1 MRAKLFALVLAGALA
16 LCGCRENVYS
26 GVSEDDANE
35 MVSALLR
42 RGIDAQKVSEGKGA
56 FSVKVEHEDLVRSVD
71 ILKENSL
78 PRATYQ
84 SLGTVFT
91 GQAMISSQLEEQAR
105 LAYALSEELSATFA
119 RIDGVL
125 DAVVYEMNGKITA
138 EVYADGDVF
147 PSRDALWAEID
158 RMNRTLAAHEQSS
171 GITTPPSAAVFLR
184 HTPDSPAVRMESDI
198 RQTASRA
205 VPGLTPDRVS
215 VMYEEFREKV
225 IPPAVHKAKWYERP
239 YAIGLLSALAAL
251 IAALAAALAL
261 ARMGII
267 SVRRRGGG
275 GKQ

>member
-105 LAYALSEELSATFA
+105 LAYALSEELSVTFA

-125 DAVVYEMNGKITA
+125 D
-138 EVYADGDVF
+138 
-147 PSRDALWAEID
+147 SRVHV
-158 RMNRTLAAHEQSS
+158 TLVQHEQSS